1 MALKERNEVDARLV
15 EDLVKKHFG
24 DGFTSLIT
32 RDVIAGRYTKSD
44 RPDVIAKPRK
54 VLFLTL
60 GYDVIGQFH
69 DENGSVLEI
78 WFDAYK
84 DKAGAFVEDYK
95 NLVKKDL
102 SLQFLKWDK
111 WGY

>member
-1 MALKERNEVDARLV
+1 MALKGGNEVDAGLV

-32 RDVIAGRYTKSD
+32 RDVVLGRYKKSD

-54 VLFLTL
+54 VFFLTL

-69 DENGSVLEI
+69 AENRSVLEI

-84 DKAGAFVEDYK
+84 EKAEAFVEDYK

-102 SLQFLKWDK
+102 RLQFLKWDK
-111 WGY
+111 WGQ